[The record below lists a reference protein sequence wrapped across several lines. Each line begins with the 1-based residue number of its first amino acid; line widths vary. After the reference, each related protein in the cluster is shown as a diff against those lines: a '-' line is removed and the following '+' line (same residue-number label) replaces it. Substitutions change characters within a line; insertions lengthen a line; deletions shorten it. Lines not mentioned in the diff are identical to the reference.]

1 MSSTMT
7 PSIALPVPRPTFA
20 ARLRPHRRQLAVGL
34 ALGLGVEL
42 LLDGR
47 LYGLSW
53 ALFAVLGVGALI
65 AMGGKEAWQSAGAH
79 RWLLL
84 GAMVLVM
91 STMLHD
97 ASWLSSLC
105 VLVATVMASLAALGW
120 NGERKLAQLRTG
132 QLLTSP
138 FVTLGRSMQATAV
151 VTSAELRA
159 ANVGTALN
167 RHFPTALRLCL
178 IVVPPAL
185 ILLGLLS
192 SGDAVFRARVASVLT
207 AVFSVEIA
215 NFIQGSMVT
224 GLSAVLLTGVFG
236 LVSSRRGDEV
246 VSEPSRW
253 LKPLETYALLG
264 TLTMMLL
271 VFGFTSTPC
280 ALAPASCELPAGVT
294 YADAA
299 HEGFFQLLF
308 AAMGI
313 LALTMA
319 LPART
324 QVTSKAFTATSTLL
338 VLATAPMLVSAV
350 ARLWRYETTYGLT
363 VLRLMAYAGLFL
375 VAAVLAW
382 RGITLWTFQDAF
394 VGGAFALLTST
405 LLGLAVL
412 SPDAFIA
419 RHNTEQEV
427 VDVGYLVTLSD
438 DALPAMIEAS
448 DRLPDPPF
456 RKLSDVLK
464 ERAERLGTSE
474 SLLSWNLGRSRARAA
489 LAAVAE

>member
-1 MSSTMT
+1 M
-7 PSIALPVPRPTFA
+7 
-20 ARLRPHRRQLAVGL
+20 GL

-42 LLDGR
+42 LLDGKS
-47 LYGLSW
+47 YGLSW

-79 RWLLL
+79 RWMLL
-84 GAMVLVM
+84 GAMALVM
-91 STMLHD
+91 STTLHD
-97 ASWLSSLC
+97 AAWLSSSC
-105 VLVATVMASLAALGW
+105 VAVATVMASLAALGW
-120 NGERKLAQLRTG
+120 NGERELARLRTE
-132 QLLTSP
+132 QLLASP
-138 FVTLGRSMQATAV
+138 FVTLGRSVHATAV
-151 VTSAELRA
+151 VTSSELRA
-159 ANVGTALN
+159 AHVGATLK
-167 RHFPTALRLCL
+167 RHFPTALRLCF
-178 IVVPPAL
+178 IVGPPAL

-207 AVFSVEIA
+207 AVFSVELA
-215 NFIQGSMVT
+215 DFVQGSVVT
-224 GLSAVLLTGVFG
+224 VVSAVLLTGVFG
-236 LVSSRRGDEV
+236 LVSSRRGEDAT
-246 VSEPSRW
+246 SEPARW

-264 TLTMMLL
+264 TLTAVLL
-271 VFGFTSTPC
+271 VFGLTSTPC
-280 ALAPASCELPAGVT
+280 ALAPGACELPAGVT

-324 QVTSKAFTATSTLL
+324 QLTSKGFTAMSTAL

-382 RGITLWTFQDAF
+382 RAITLWAFKDAF

-405 LLGLAVL
+405 LLGLAAL

-419 RHNTEQEV
+419 GRNVQMEN
-427 VDVGYLVTLSD
+427 VDVEYLIMLSD
-438 DALPAMIEAS
+438 DALPALDAAS
-448 DRLPDPPF
+448 GRLPDPPYV
-456 RKLSDVLK
+456 KLKEVLK
-464 ERAERLGTSE
+464 YRAERLGESE
-474 SLLSWNLGRSRARAA
+474 SPLTWNLGRSRARAA
-489 LAAVAE
+489 LVKLGP

>member
-1 MSSTMT
+1 MNPSMT
-7 PSIALPVPRPTFA
+7 PSIALPAPQPTFA
-20 ARLRPHRRQLAVGL
+20 SRLRPHRKQLAMGL

-42 LLDGR
+42 LLDDKI
-47 LYGLSW
+47 YGLSW
-53 ALFAVLGVGALI
+53 ALFAVLGVAALI
-65 AMGGKEAWQSAGAH
+65 GIAGREAWQSAGSH
-79 RWLLL
+79 RWMLL
-84 GAMVLVM
+84 GAMALVM

-97 ASWLSSLC
+97 AAWLSSLC

-132 QLLTSP
+132 QLLASP
-138 FVTLGRSMQATAV
+138 FVTLGRSVQATAV
-151 VTSAELRA
+151 VTSNELRS
-159 ANVGTALN
+159 ANVGTIAQKY
-167 RHFPTALRLCL
+167 FPTVLRLCF
-178 IVVPPAL
+178 IVGPPAL
-185 ILLGLLS
+185 ILLALLS

-224 GLSAVLLTGVFG
+224 GISAVLMTGVLA
-236 LVSSRRGDEV
+236 LVSSRRGDSV
-246 VSEPSRW
+246 ASEPSRW

-264 TLTMMLL
+264 TLTAMLL
-271 VFGFTSTPC
+271 AFGLTSTPC
-280 ALAPASCELPAGVT
+280 ALAPSSCELPAGVT

-313 LALTMA
+313 LALSMA

-324 QVTSKAFTATSTLL
+324 QVTSKGFTAMSTLL

-350 ARLWRYETTYGLT
+350 ARLWRYETSYGLT

-382 RGITLWTFQDAF
+382 RAVTLWAFNDAF
-394 VGGAFALLTST
+394 VGGAFAMLTST

-419 RHNTEQEV
+419 RRNVQMENC
-427 VDVGYLVTLSD
+427 DVAYLIMLSD
-438 DALPAMIEAS
+438 DALPALYDAS
-448 DRLPDPPF
+448 DRLADPPYT
-456 RKLSDVLK
+456 KLGEVLK
-464 ERAERLGTSE
+464 YRAERLGKSE
-474 SLLSWNLGRSRARAA
+474 PVLTWNLGRSRSRDA
-489 LAAVAE
+489 LQDLVK

>member
-1 MSSTMT
+1 M
-7 PSIALPVPRPTFA
+7 
-20 ARLRPHRRQLAVGL
+20 GL

-42 LLDGR
+42 LLDEK

-53 ALFAVLGVGALI
+53 ALFAVLGVVTLI
-65 AMGGKEAWQSAGAH
+65 AIGGKEAWQSAGSH
-79 RWLLL
+79 RWMLL
-84 GAMVLVM
+84 GAMALVM

-97 ASWLSSLC
+97 AAWLSSLC
-105 VLVATVMASLAALGW
+105 VAVATVMASLAALGW

-132 QLLTSP
+132 QLLASP
-138 FVTLGRSMQATAV
+138 FVTLGRSVHATAL
-151 VTSAELRA
+151 VTSSELRS
-159 ANVGTALN
+159 ANVGTMAQKHL
-167 RHFPTALRLCL
+167 PTVLRLCF
-178 IVVPPAL
+178 IVGPPAL
-185 ILLGLLS
+185 ILLALLS

-207 AVFSVEIA
+207 AVFSVQLA

-224 GLSAVLLTGVFG
+224 GIAAVLMTGVLA
-236 LVSSRRGDEV
+236 LVSSRRGDV
-246 VSEPSRW
+246 VASEPSRW

-264 TLTMMLL
+264 TLTAMLL
-271 VFGFTSTPC
+271 AFGLTSTPC
-280 ALAPASCELPAGVT
+280 ALAPSSCALPDGVT

-313 LALTMA
+313 LALSMA

-324 QVTSKAFTATSTLL
+324 QVASKAFTVMSTML

-382 RGITLWTFQDAF
+382 RAVTLWAFNDAF

-419 RHNTEQEV
+419 RRNVQMET
-427 VDVGYLVTLSD
+427 VDVAYLLMLSD
-438 DALPAMIEAS
+438 DALPALAAAS
-448 DRLPDPPF
+448 DRLQDPPYTT
-456 RKLSDVLK
+456 LTEVLK
-464 ERAERLGTSE
+464 YRAEGLGNSE
-474 SLLSWNLGRSRARAA
+474 PLLTWNLGRARSRNA
-489 LAAVAE
+489 LQDLLK